1 MKYLIDTHML
11 IWWQQDAAELSAKAR
26 AIMLDPSNTIVVSS
40 ITLWEIAIKVALGK
54 LDTDFD
60 EVLRAIDDDGFAL
73 LSFTPT
79 HATHVRSLPAIHR
92 DPFDRA
98 LIAQAL
104 AEQMQFL
111 THDGLVSSY
120 GAFVELA

>member
-26 AIMLDPSNTIVVSS
+26 AIMLNPSNTIVVSS

>member
-26 AIMLDPSNTIVVSS
+26 AIMLDDGNTIVVSS
-40 ITLWEIAIKVALGK
+40 ITLWEIAIKLALGK
-54 LDTDFD
+54 LDTDFN

>member
-26 AIMLDPSNTIVVSS
+26 AIMLDEGNTIVVSS
-40 ITLWEIAIKVALGK
+40 ITLWEIAINVALGK
-54 LDTDFD
+54 LDTDFN

-79 HATHVRSLPAIHR
+79 HATHVRALPAIHR

>member
-26 AIMLDPSNTIVVSS
+26 AIMLDEGNTIVVSS
-40 ITLWEIAIKVALGK
+40 ITLWEIAINVALGK
-54 LDTDFD
+54 LDTDFN

-79 HATHVRSLPAIHR
+79 HATHVRSLPAVHR

-111 THDGLVSSY
+111 THDDLVSSY

>member
-26 AIMLDPSNTIVVSS
+26 AIMLDSSNTIVVSS

-120 GAFVELA
+120 GAFVESA

>member
-120 GAFVELA
+120 GTFVELA

>member
-1 MKYLIDTHML
+1 MTYLIDTHML
-11 IWWQQDAAELSAKAR
+11 IWWQQDATELSAKTR

-54 LDTDFD
+54 LVVDFA
-60 EVLRAIDDDGFAL
+60 EVLQAVNDDGFGL
-73 LSFTPT
+73 LNFTPT
-79 HATHVRSLPAIHR
+79 HAGHVRSLPAIHR

-111 THDGLVSSY
+111 THDDLISSY
-120 GAFVELA
+120 GTFVELA

>member
-1 MKYLIDTHML
+1 MTYLIDTHML
-11 IWWQQDAAELSAKAR
+11 IWWQQDATELSAQAR
-26 AIMLDPSNTIVVSS
+26 AIMLNPSNTIVVSS

-54 LDTDFD
+54 LVVDFED
-60 EVLRAIDDDGFAL
+60 VLQAVNDDGFGL

-79 HATHVRSLPAIHR
+79 HASHVQSLPGIHR

-111 THDGLVSSY
+111 THDGLISSY
-120 GAFVELA
+120 GTLVELA